1 MLESWIMKKL
11 LAVIILSLLMSSKVF
26 AEQACN
32 EIIDFDWYWTDR
44 LGSEVNRSSAER
56 AKFIIK
62 STGNKGIKITQ
73 LRLSTKN
80 KNIVVKE
87 PRDIYLAP
95 YGKVT
100 SYLYDLNNYNLD
112 VVGSGGYSCRY
123 GSKPIKKSGQ
133 TLDEILKQKNK
144 KSGAQKWLD
153 KIRGN

>member
-1 MLESWIMKKL
+1 MLESRNMKKL
-11 LAVIILSLLMSSKVF
+11 LAIMVLGLLWSSKGF

-32 EIIDFDWYWTDR
+32 EMIDLNWYWTDR
-44 LGSEVNRSSAER
+44 LGSKVNKSSAER

-62 STGNKGIKITQ
+62 SIGNKGIKITK

-80 KNIVVKE
+80 KDIIVEE

-100 SYLYDLNNYNLD
+100 SYLYDLNSYNLD

-123 GSKPIKKSGQ
+123 GSKPVKKSGQ
-133 TLDEILKQKNK
+133 TIEELLKQNNK